1 MTFAGSSTR
10 SLLTFAVLLVLA
22 LTTNPAAAQV
32 GAQQQVLTLARGS
45 SELLVLPNDIARIS
59 IGDPEV
65 ADAVAV
71 SPREVLV
78 NAGNLGTT
86 TLIVW
91 DVNEN
96 RRFYTVE
103 VTPNVAA
110 LERQLAALFPGENIN
125 VIASGGALILSGTV
139 SNAGIARRAVEI
151 ATATGATVLD
161 NLITPAAQQILLQ
174 VRFAEVSRTA
184 ATQIAS
190 ALSGRNLDQLDEV
203 TDWTVET
210 LSDGLV
216 RLFLL
221 GNGAEFNAV
230 IQALKS
236 NGTFRSLAEPN
247 LVALEGQEASFL
259 AGGEFPFPVPQGG
272 TTNAV
277 TIQFREFGVR
287 LRFTPRITVG
297 RGYPAHGRPGSFQS
311 GFREWGSL
319 FRLRDSEPAD
329 PPGGNLGGAA
339 GRADLRHRRI
349 DGPIDSG
356 QHRPDPVSGLHPDPG
371 RLLPQ
376 SGRAAESDGAAGA
389 GDSAAGAALG
399 YAAAAPHGGA
409 RQLGLGSQTSRA
421 AGRAGGQAAT
431 ARALMHPWRT
441 R

>member
-1 MTFAGSSTR
+1 MTFAGSNAR
-10 SLLTFAVLLVLA
+10 SLLIFAVLLVLA
-22 LTTNPAAAQV
+22 LIADPAAAQV

-45 SELLVLPNDIARIS
+45 SELVVLPNDIARIS

-190 ALSGRNLDQLDEV
+190 ALSGRNLDELEEV

-297 RGYPAHGRPGSFQS
+297 GDILLTVAPEVSSLDFANGVRFS
-311 GFREWGSL
+311 GFEIPSLLTRRAETSVVLREGQTFAIAGLMDQSILDNTDRIPFLGSIPIL
-319 FRLRDSEPAD
+319 GAFFRNRDARQNQTELLVLVTPRLVQPSDTPPPLPTGEPDSWDWDRRLRGQQGGPVVRPL
-329 PPGGNLGGAA
+329 PPG
-339 GRADLRHRRI
+339 R
-349 DGPIDSG
+349 
-356 QHRPDPVSGLHPDPG
+356 
-371 RLLPQ
+371 
-376 SGRAAESDGAAGA
+376 
-389 GDSAAGAALG
+389 
-399 YAAAAPHGGA
+399 
-409 RQLGLGSQTSRA
+409 
-421 AGRAGGQAAT
+421 
-431 ARALMHPWRT
+431 
-441 R
+441 